1 MRRANLKFCRICG
14 GENIKPFFDLGSQPL
29 ANSLLRKKNEKEDH
43 YPLALCWCPDCSLAQ
58 LNYTVDPKKLFSRYV
73 WVTGTSKMARD
84 SSTVFYKEL
93 IKRTLKARENYVLE
107 IASNDGTFLQPFI
120 KNGYK
125 VIGIDPAK
133 NIAKIARKNGVSTRD
148 EFWNSKT
155 ALSLLKEQ
163 GPARIIFARNVLA
176 HVADTRDFVKG
187 MNLLLH
193 KDGVLAI
200 EVHYAGAILEGIQY
214 DSIYHEHLCYFTL
227 KPIEYLLN
235 QFGLY
240 VFDVAASPISG
251 GAIIVYAKKQK
262 IEEKE
267 KVREYRRMEA
277 KKGLNILE
285 TWRNFAKRS
294 FEHRE
299 KLLKIITEAKKSGGN
314 IIGWGASARSSTMLN
329 FCKIDS
335 KLLPAIIDM
344 NPLKQGKF
352 TAGSRILIKSP
363 EEGMKK
369 RPDVIF
375 LTGWNF
381 ADEIMKIARTKFGF
395 RGDYIIPL
403 PIKPRIVSQNEI

>member
-1 MRRANLKFCRICG
+1 M
-14 GENIKPFFDLGSQPL
+14 
-29 ANSLLRKKNEKEDH
+29 
-43 YPLALCWCPDCSLAQ
+43 
-58 LNYTVDPKKLFSRYV
+58 
-73 WVTGTSKMARD
+73 
-84 SSTVFYKEL
+84 
-93 IKRTLKARENYVLE
+93 
-107 IASNDGTFLQPFI
+107 
-120 KNGYK
+120 
-125 VIGIDPAK
+125 
-133 NIAKIARKNGVSTRD
+133 
-148 EFWNSKT
+148 
-155 ALSLLKEQ
+155 
-163 GPARIIFARNVLA
+163 A

-299 KLLKIITEAKKSGGN
+299 KLLQIIIEAKKSGGS